1 MRESAC
7 RKNIMTKNRRN
18 AEKKGIKYKMSRMEE
33 NGGRGKVRE
42 GIE

>member
-1 MRESAC
+1 MRASAC
-7 RKNIMTKNRRN
+7 LKNKMTKNRRN
-18 AEKKGIKYKMSRMEE
+18 TEKKGIKYQMSRREE